1 MEEVKQPTVFD
12 SEQKHL
18 GDVYAK
24 SLLGATESA
33 GNTEQVLEEFDALVG
48 EELDKLPKL
57 EAALTS
63 PRVPDEAKSQML
75 DKAFGGKMSATLLN
89 FLKVVCEHRRFDC
102 IRAMNR
108 AAHSLQN
115 ELTGRVDV
123 QITTVEPLTDELG
136 ERVADRLEALL
147 GKKVNLTTQIDADL
161 IGGLE
166 VRVGDTVY
174 DASVLGRL
182 GRLRQEAVEK
192 TSQAIRQSLER
203 FETAE

>member
-1 MEEVKQPTVFD
+1 MVEVKQPTVFD

-24 SLLGATESA
+24 ALLGATESA
-33 GNTEQVLEEFDALVG
+33 NNTEQVLDEFDALVG
-48 EELDKLPKL
+48 DVLNKLPKL
-57 EAALTS
+57 EATLTS
-63 PRVPDEAKSQML
+63 PRVPEDAKVQML

-102 IRAMNR
+102 VRAMNR
-108 AAHSLQN
+108 AAHELQN

-136 ERVADRLEALL
+136 ERVADRLETLL

-182 GRLRQEAVEK
+182 GRLRQEAVER

>member
-1 MEEVKQPTVFD
+1 MAEVKQPTVFD

-24 SLLGATESA
+24 ALLGATESA
-33 GNTEQVLEEFDALVG
+33 GNTGQVLDEFDALVG
-48 EELDKLPKL
+48 DVLDKLPKL
-57 EAALTS
+57 DAALAS
-63 PRVPDEAKSQML
+63 PRVPEEAKLEML
-75 DKAFGGKMSATLLN
+75 DKAFGGNMSVTLLS

-102 IRAMNR
+102 VRAMNR
-108 AAHSLQN
+108 AAHTLQN

-123 QITTVEPLTDELG
+123 QITTVEPLTDELCT
-136 ERVADRLEALL
+136 RVADRLEELL

-182 GRLRQEAVEK
+182 GRLREEAVER

>member
-1 MEEVKQPTVFD
+1 MAKVKQPTVFD

-24 SLLGATESA
+24 ALLGATDSA

-48 EELDKLPKL
+48 DVLDKLPKL
-57 EAALTS
+57 ETTLAS
-63 PRVPDEAKSQML
+63 PRVPEEAKMQML

-102 IRAMNR
+102 VRAMNR
-108 AAHSLQN
+108 AAHELEN

-123 QITTVEPLTDELG
+123 QIATVEPLTDELC
-136 ERVADRLEALL
+136 ERVTDRLEALL
-147 GKKVNLTTQIDADL
+147 GKKVNLTMQIDADL

-182 GRLRQEAVEK
+182 GRLRQEAVER

>member
-48 EELDKLPKL
+48 DVLDKLPKL

>member
-1 MEEVKQPTVFD
+1 MVDVKQPTVFD

-24 SLLGATESA
+24 ALLGATENA
-33 GNTEQVLEEFDALVG
+33 GVTEQVLDEFDALVG
-48 EELDKLPKL
+48 EVLDKLPKL
-57 EAALTS
+57 EAALAS
-63 PRVPDEAKSQML
+63 PRVPEEAKLDML
-75 DKAFGGKMSATLLN
+75 DRAFAAKMSVTLLN

-102 IRAMNR
+102 VRAMNR
-108 AAHSLQN
+108 AAHVLRN
-115 ELTGRVDV
+115 ELTGWVDV
-123 QITTVEPLTDELG
+123 RITTVEPLTDELC
-136 ERVADRLEALL
+136 ERVTDRLEALL
-147 GKKVNLTTQIDADL
+147 GKRVILVTEIDAEL

-182 GRLRQEAVEK
+182 GRLREEAVDR
-192 TSQAIRQSLER
+192 TSQAIRQSLDR

>member
-1 MEEVKQPTVFD
+1 MVDVKQPTVFD

-24 SLLGATESA
+24 ALLGATENA
-33 GNTEQVLEEFDALVG
+33 GVTEQVLDEFDALVG
-48 EELDKLPKL
+48 EVLDKLPKL
-57 EAALTS
+57 EAALAS
-63 PRVPDEAKSQML
+63 PRVPEEAKLDML
-75 DKAFGGKMSATLLN
+75 DRAFAAKMSVTLLN

-102 IRAMNR
+102 VRAMNR
-108 AAHSLQN
+108 AAHVLRN
-115 ELTGRVDV
+115 ELTGWVDV
-123 QITTVEPLTDELG
+123 RITTVEPLTDDLC
-136 ERVADRLEALL
+136 ERVTDRLEALL
-147 GKKVNLTTQIDADL
+147 GKRVNLVTEIDADL

-182 GRLRQEAVEK
+182 GRLREEAVDR

>member
-1 MEEVKQPTVFD
+1 MAEVKQPTVFD

-24 SLLGATESA
+24 ALLGATEIA
-33 GNTEQVLEEFDALVG
+33 GNTKQVLDEFDALVG
-48 EELDKLPKL
+48 DVLDKLPKL
-57 EAALTS
+57 EAALAS
-63 PRVPDEAKSQML
+63 PRVPEEAKLDML
-75 DKAFGGKMSATLLN
+75 DRAFAAKMSVTLLN

-102 IRAMNR
+102 VRAMNR
-108 AAHSLQN
+108 AANVLRN
-115 ELTGRVDV
+115 ELTGWVDV
-123 QITTVEPLTDELG
+123 RITTVEPLTDELC
-136 ERVADRLEALL
+136 ERVTDRLEALL
-147 GKKVNLTTQIDADL
+147 GKKVNLVTEIDADL

-182 GRLRQEAVEK
+182 GRLREEAVDR
-192 TSQAIRQSLER
+192 TSQAIRQSLDR

>member
-24 SLLGATESA
+24 ALLGATESA

-48 EELDKLPKL
+48 DVLDKLPQL

-63 PRVPDEAKSQML
+63 PRVPEDAKAQML
-75 DKAFGGKMSATLLN
+75 DKAFGGKISATLLN

-102 IRAMNR
+102 VRAMNR

-123 QITTVEPLTDELG
+123 QITTVESLTDELG
-136 ERVADRLEALL
+136 ERVAHRLEALL

>member
-1 MEEVKQPTVFD
+1 MAEVKQPTVFD

-24 SLLGATESA
+24 ALLGATEIA
-33 GNTEQVLEEFDALVG
+33 GNTKQVLDEFDALVG
-48 EELDKLPKL
+48 DVLDKLPKL
-57 EAALTS
+57 EAALAS
-63 PRVPDEAKSQML
+63 PRVPEEAKLDML
-75 DKAFGGKMSATLLN
+75 DRAFAAKMSVTLLN

-102 IRAMNR
+102 VRAMNR
-108 AAHSLQN
+108 AANVLRN
-115 ELTGRVDV
+115 ELTGWVDV
-123 QITTVEPLTDELG
+123 RITTVEPLTDELC
-136 ERVADRLEALL
+136 ERVTDRLEALL
-147 GKKVNLTTQIDADL
+147 GKKVNLVTEIDADL

-182 GRLRQEAVEK
+182 VRLREEAVDR
-192 TSQAIRQSLER
+192 TSQAIRQSLDR

>member
-1 MEEVKQPTVFD
+1 MAEVKQPTVFD

-24 SLLGATESA
+24 ALLGATEIA
-33 GNTEQVLEEFDALVG
+33 GNTKLVLDEFDALVG
-48 EELDKLPKL
+48 DVLDKLPKL
-57 EAALTS
+57 EAALAS
-63 PRVPDEAKSQML
+63 PRVPEEAKLDML
-75 DKAFGGKMSATLLN
+75 DRAFAAKMSVTLLN

-102 IRAMNR
+102 VRAMNR
-108 AAHSLQN
+108 AANVLRN
-115 ELTGRVDV
+115 ELTGWVDV
-123 QITTVEPLTDELG
+123 RITTVEPLTDELC
-136 ERVADRLEALL
+136 ERVTDRLEALL
-147 GKKVNLTTQIDADL
+147 GKKVNLVTEIDADL

-182 GRLRQEAVEK
+182 GRLREEAVDR
-192 TSQAIRQSLER
+192 TSQAIRQSLDR